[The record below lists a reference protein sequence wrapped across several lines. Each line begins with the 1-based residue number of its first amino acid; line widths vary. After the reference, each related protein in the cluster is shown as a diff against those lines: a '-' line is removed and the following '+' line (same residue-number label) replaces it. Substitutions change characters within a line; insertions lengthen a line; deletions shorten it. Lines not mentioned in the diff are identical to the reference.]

1 MLSKYLAWTS
11 YIACRQVVYGLPIS
25 REHSQIPSAVPFSI
39 WMLSF
44 HVLDGRH
51 TRDIKQCIQ
60 SLKALPLVQQH
71 KPKKKSSIQN
81 IKQGI
86 SSWQAFGYVLVRR
99 WSPCSTQRKFLQ
111 ICKRIV
117 TCSLNLKNYIGNPPK
132 RTKGRLKITNKT
144 MNVWAHKIKKPR

>member
-1 MLSKYLAWTS
+1 MDFFYCLQAGCLRIAHFQGTQSDTECCSFQHLDVEFPCFGWKTHQRYQAMHPKPESTS
-11 YIACRQVVYGLPIS
+11 IS
-25 REHSQIPSAVPFSI
+25 TAAQ
-39 WMLSF
+39 
-44 HVLDGRH
+44 
-51 TRDIKQCIQ
+51 TK
-60 SLKALPLVQQH
+60 
-71 KPKKKSSIQN
+71 KKKSSIQN

-99 WSPCSTQRKFLQ
+99 WSPCSTQRKILQ